1 MEIALAVLG
10 IGLFVFLAHLF
21 SALFERTQIPDV
33 LLLMALGLVIG
44 PLFGWV
50 TPEKFGAVGP
60 VFTTVTLVIMLFEGG
75 IELDLKVIGGA
86 AQQTLMLSLS
96 SFLVSTIVCGLIVRL
111 LAGLPWLLSLMLGAA
126 VGSTS
131 PAVIVPLVRRLDI
144 SETSRTTLFLESAI
158 SDVISI
164 VVALALMEAYLL
176 GRIRVGEVLG
186 NILASFVLAAIIGF
200 TAALVWSLLLGRVRT
215 LPNTNFTTLAFIF
228 IVFGIVDILGYS
240 GFIAALAF
248 GITLGNIKSLNL
260 KPLKR
265 LIGQSPED
273 FNPKERSFF
282 SEVVFL
288 LKTFFFLYVGIS
300 IRLADLTSLLIAS
313 AVVAAIYII
322 RIPVVRLAIPASV
335 PRQDTAFMAALVPKG
350 LAAVVLASVP
360 LQHMIA
366 EGQTMQSLTYNI
378 VLLSILV
385 TSALVFLL
393 GCTGLQRVYLRL
405 MGGGPGQTERDRS
418 DESLNQEGKDYG
430 SL

>member
-10 IGLFVFLAHLF
+10 AGLFVFLAHLF
-21 SALFERTQIPDV
+21 AALFERTQLPDV
-33 LLLMALGLVIG
+33 LLLMALGLAIG

-50 TPEKFGAVGP
+50 SPEKFGAVGP
-60 VFTTVTLVIMLFEGG
+60 VFTSVTLVIMLFEGG
-75 IELDLKVIGGA
+75 IDLDLKVIGGA
-86 AQQTLMLSLS
+86 ARQTLMLSLG
-96 SFLVSTIVCGLIVRL
+96 SFLVSTIACGSIIRL

-131 PAVIVPLVRRLDI
+131 PAVIVPLVRRLDM
-144 SETSRTTLFLESAI
+144 SQTSRTTLFLESAI

-164 VVALALMEAYLL
+164 VVALALLEAHLL

-200 TAALVWSLLLGRVRT
+200 AAALVWSLLLGRVRT
-215 LPNTNFTTLAFIF
+215 LPNTNFTTLAFLF
-228 IVFGIVDILGYS
+228 IVFGIVDILGFS

-248 GITLGNIKSLNL
+248 GVTLGNIRSLNL
-260 KPLKR
+260 KLLKR
-265 LIGQSPED
+265 LIGQSPMD
-273 FNPKERSFF
+273 FNTKEKSFF

-288 LKTFFFLYVGIS
+288 LKTFFFLYVGVS
-300 IRLADLTSLLIAS
+300 IRLADLASLLIGS
-313 AVVAAIYII
+313 AAVAAIYII

-335 PRQDTAFMAALVPKG
+335 PRQDAAFMAVLVPKG

-366 EGQTMQSLTYNI
+366 EGQTLQSITYNI
-378 VLLSILV
+378 VLLSILA

-393 GCTGLQRVYLRL
+393 GCTGLRGVYLRM
-405 MGGGPGQTERDRS
+405 MGAGAGQPEGGQSENSPNHDS
-418 DESLNQEGKDYG
+418 KNHG
-430 SL
+430 SS